1 MNACVNI
8 IYSYIGYC
16 ICKYKVNYG
25 HITKWILKMEIG
37 LF

>member
-1 MNACVNI
+1 MNAYVDI
-8 IYSYIGYC
+8 ICSYIGYC
-16 ICKYKVNYG
+16 ICEYKVNYR